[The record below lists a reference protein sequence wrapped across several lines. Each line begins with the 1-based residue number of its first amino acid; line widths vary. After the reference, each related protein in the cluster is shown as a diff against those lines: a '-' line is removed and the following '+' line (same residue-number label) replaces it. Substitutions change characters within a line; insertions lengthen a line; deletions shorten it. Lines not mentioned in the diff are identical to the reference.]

1 MQEEVE
7 QKSLT
12 LTVNAAKMTARL
24 FRAAIAKYVAHKKE
38 KKHDAQTGV
47 RYVGRQSV
55 KKLVGQNQGVSNV
68 ELSGEDIKAFERV
81 ARKYGVDYAV
91 KKVKGD
97 APRFLIFFK
106 AREKTYASGIQ
117 TNGYSLV
124 RSWFIAQ
131 FPLYRKDPLFYLTGE
146 HTVLSAKDFLE
157 TQEAMKQSA

>member
-1 MQEEVE
+1 M
-7 QKSLT
+7 
-12 LTVNAAKMTARL
+12 
-24 FRAAIAKYVAHKKE
+24 
-38 KKHDAQTGV
+38 

-106 AREKTYASGIQ
+106 ARDADALTCGAVRIHRPEDARKRTFQ
-117 TNGYSLV
+117 T
-124 RSWFIAQ
+124 A
-131 FPLYRKDPLFYLTGE
+131 GE
-146 HTVLSAKDFLE
+146 TARAD
-157 TQEAMKQSA
+157 

>member
-1 MQEEVE
+1 M
-7 QKSLT
+7 SLSFCAIYCT
-12 LTVNAAKMTARL
+12 LSAKMTARL

-68 ELSGEDIKAFERV
+68 ELSSEDIKAFERV

-106 AREKTYASGIQ
+106 ARDADALNAALSEYTEQKMRGKEHDRLREKLRAPIERVVTH
-117 TNGYSLV
+117 
-124 RSWFIAQ
+124 
-131 FPLYRKDPLFYLTGE
+131 K
-146 HTVLSAKDFLE
+146 
-157 TQEAMKQSA
+157 KQREQSR